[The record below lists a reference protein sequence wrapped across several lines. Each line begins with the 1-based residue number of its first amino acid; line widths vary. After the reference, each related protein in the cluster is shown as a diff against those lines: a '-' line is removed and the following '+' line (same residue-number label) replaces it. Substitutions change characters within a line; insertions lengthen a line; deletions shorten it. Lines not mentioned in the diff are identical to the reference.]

1 MSGRLAIFDLDG
13 TLVDSSRDLATAGNA
28 ARQALSLPVLPLTE
42 IIAFIG
48 DGVNLFIERLTPQ
61 CTTTERALAATAFH
75 HVYRRVL
82 CDQTRPYAGIPE
94 VLRALLDS
102 GWTLGVATNKRLDY
116 SELILAGCGLR
127 QCFSAVRG
135 GDVTRKPDPTA
146 LREIMQA
153 THHLEADGWMIGD
166 HHTDIQAGHAAGVQV
181 AFCTW
186 GLGQRHDLAVEGVV
200 ASPWE
205 LLPLLLGPV
214 AA

>member
-28 ARQALSLPVLPLTE
+28 ARQALSLPALPLSE
-42 IIAFIG
+42 IVACIG
-48 DGVNLFIERLTPQ
+48 DGVSLLIERLTPT
-61 CTTTERALAATAFH
+61 CSTAERALAAETFH
-75 HVYRRVL
+75 RVYRRVL
-82 CDQTRPYAGIPE
+82 CDQTRPYPGIPA
-94 VLRALLDS
+94 VLRTLLDS

-127 QCFSAVRG
+127 DCFSAVRG

-153 THHLEADGWMIGD
+153 TQVLEPSGWMIGD
-166 HHTDIQAGHAAGVQV
+166 HHTDIQAGHAAGLQV

-200 ASPWE
+200 ASPGE
-205 LLPLLLGPV
+205 LLPLLRGL
-214 AA
+214 AAA

>member
-28 ARQALSLPVLPLTE
+28 ARQALSLPALALPD
-42 IIAFIG
+42 IVAFIG
-48 DGVNLFIERLTPQ
+48 DGVNQLIERLTPQ
-61 CTTTERALAATAFH
+61 CTSAERERAAAAFH
-75 HVYRRVL
+75 SVYRRVL

-116 SELILAGCGLR
+116 TELILAGCGLR
-127 QCFSAVRG
+127 HCFSAVRG

-153 THHLEADGWMIGD
+153 THRLEPRGWMIGD

-186 GLGQRHDLAVEGVV
+186 GLGQRHGLSVEGVV
-200 ASPWE
+200 AHPAE
-205 LLPLLLGPV
+205 LLPLLRGQ
-214 AA
+214 AAA